1 MSFLAR
7 TICIV
12 LCAVAGANSAIP
24 KYRHQFTTEDKT
36 SYEFDNFGAD
46 IIREITLRIEILPFR
61 DPKVLINLQTNEKLA
76 ETMIYVPM
84 LLYFSGVMGGIF
96 SYGSYISSWSETGGL
111 PTTISNYDEISE
123 SPFKWSRRAKRDDLL
138 EVKIFVQPSHVLLVT
153 AQGSTSVFY
162 GDLINDYTGRNDINA
177 IFDSIK
183 VEGHLKIHECI
194 VRTGGPLIRSSEIP
208 KQVKTFPYYNRY
220 EFNMTSQ
227 PMKNGI
233 WEATSPL
240 EFKNW
245 KGEWEIVIRGKM
257 GTSGTAKIFL
267 MYGDAIMLDIVS
279 HSSHNFISFYSKES
293 QSPKLVTHQ
302 PINSDKYSD
311 YFAKYSNSPFQV
323 NTDFELSFHRMSPKK
338 SELEKPAINSN
349 DRSLQISNRFLLST
363 NGGYGDRFDSN

>member
-12 LCAVAGANSAIP
+12 LCAVAGANGTTP
-24 KYRHQFTTEDKT
+24 KYRHQFLVDEMNRYDF
-36 SYEFDNFGAD
+36 YIFGAD
-46 IIREITLRIEILPFR
+46 IVREITLRIEILPFKR
-61 DPKVLINLQTNEKLA
+61 PFVIIKLETNEELA
-76 ETMIYVPM
+76 KTMLYVPM
-84 LLYFSGVMGGIF
+84 LLFFNGVVGGNLN
-96 SYGSYISSWSETGGL
+96 YGSYIYQMKEGRDSVENFNYLEETPL
-111 PTTISNYDEISE
+111 QMT
-123 SPFKWSRRAKRDDLL
+123 RDDVIEL
-138 EVKIFVQPSHVLLVT
+138 KIFVQPSHVLLVT
-153 AQGSTSVFY
+153 AHGSLSVFY
-162 GDLINDYTGRNDINA
+162 GDFEEGMEYGNRDDIDA
-177 IFDSIK
+177 IFDSIH
-183 VEGHLKIHECI
+183 VDGHLIVHECI
-194 VRTGGPLIRSSEIP
+194 VRTGGPLIHSSEIP

-220 EFNMTSQ
+220 EFNMMSQ
-227 PMKNGI
+227 PMMNGI
-233 WEATSPL
+233 WEFTSPL
-240 EFKNW
+240 EFKDW